1 MLNLDVGRETLI
13 LTGKFCC
20 EEEEEKRKQTNQT
33 TLALCFCPSFLTSA
47 IRHQKLPGMPRV
59 SIYCLFR
66 EWGLAVN
73 EKRKKKSTTIN
84 PVGQ

>member
-13 LTGKFCC
+13 LTGKFCS
-20 EEEEEKRKQTNQT
+20 EEEKKTKQT

-59 SIYCLFR
+59 NIYCLFR

-73 EKRKKKSTTIN
+73 EKRKKISTAIN